1 MQLVRLHAKVMH
13 GRRPLLRRG
22 LCMQVQPALTD
33 LTDPHDD
40 IACPGEVVIE
50 DDLGTEVAASERDRR
65 V

>member
-1 MQLVRLHAKVMH
+1 MQVVRLHAKVMH

-33 LTDPHDD
+33 PHDD
-40 IACPGEVVIE
+40 TACPGEVVVE